1 MNAADTFALVFL
13 ISIILVMFLGLFFRW
28 FEE

>member
-13 ISIILVMFLGLFFRW
+13 IGILLVMLLGLFFRW